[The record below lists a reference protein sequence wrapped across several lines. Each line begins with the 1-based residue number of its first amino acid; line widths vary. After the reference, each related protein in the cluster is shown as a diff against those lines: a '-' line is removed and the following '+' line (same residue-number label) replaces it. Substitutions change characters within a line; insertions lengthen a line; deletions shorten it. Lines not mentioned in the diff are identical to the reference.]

1 VTRSILITD
10 GEQRSAL
17 AAVRSLGRSGYRVYV
32 CSKNGRSIAGASRH
46 TLAER
51 AVSPPLANPSIFAHE
66 VRALI
71 DEWAIDV
78 FLPMTEETFN
88 AVFAQPELFAGV
100 CMPSATAE
108 QFRAVS
114 DKKRVLEVAAACGL
128 SAPAQVVL
136 SVPDDAHKPFD
147 AGLRFPLVVKPT
159 RSVAND
165 GGKQLKLGATHC
177 RNAKELRAALAA
189 LPLAAY
195 PILVQERVIGA
206 GVGIFLLL
214 WDGELVATFAHR
226 RLREKPPAGGV
237 SVYRESIAAEQS
249 LVDRSRRL
257 LDSFGWRGVA
267 MIEYKLDAVTGTPF
281 IMEIN
286 GRFWGSLQL
295 AIDAGVDFPSLLV
308 ARACGERVF
317 GPPAYEIGVRS
328 RWEWGGVDY
337 FLARLRHNDTE
348 LSLPPGAPGRAR
360 AVLNALLPWTPG
372 DRLEVFRFADPGPF
386 LRETAQYF
394 RRS

>member
-1 VTRSILITD
+1 VTRSVLISD

-17 AAVRSLGRSGYRVYV
+17 AAVRSLGQSGYRVYV
-32 CSKNGRSIAGASRH
+32 CSKNGRSIAGASRYAV
-46 TLAER
+46 AER
-51 AVSPPLANPSIFAHE
+51 AVSPPLANPAMFAQE

-71 DEWAIDV
+71 DEWAINV

-88 AVFAQPELFAGV
+88 AVFAHSELFGGV
-100 CMPSATAE
+100 CIPSATGE
-108 QFRAVS
+108 QFRAIS
-114 DKKRVLEVAAACGL
+114 DKKQVLEVAASCGL
-128 SAPAQVVL
+128 SVPAQVVL
-136 SVPDDAHKPFD
+136 AAPDDAGQLFD
-147 AGLRFPLVVKPT
+147 GGLRFPLVVKPA
-159 RSVAND
+159 RSVAQD
-165 GGKQLKLGATHC
+165 GERQLKFGVIHC
-177 RNAKELRAALAA
+177 RDTKDLRRALAT

-195 PILVQERVIGA
+195 PLLLQQRVVGP

-214 WDGELVATFAHR
+214 WGGDLVATFAHR

-249 LVDRSRRL
+249 LLDRSRLL
-257 LDSFGWRGVA
+257 LDRFGWRGVA
-267 MIEYKLDAVTGTPF
+267 MIEYKLDEVTGTPF

-317 GPPAYEIGVRS
+317 GPSAYKLGIRS

-337 FLARLRHNDTE
+337 VLARLRCSDAE

-360 AVLNALLPWTPG
+360 AVLSALLPWMPG
-372 DRLEVFRFADPGPF
+372 DRLEVLRFADPAPF

>member
-1 VTRSILITD
+1 
-10 GEQRSAL
+10 
-17 AAVRSLGRSGYRVYV
+17 VRSLGKSGYRVHV
-32 CSKNGRSIAGASRH
+32 CSRSGRSIAGASRH
-46 TLAER
+46 CVAER
-51 AVSPPLANPSIFAHE
+51 AVSSPLDNPGMFASD
-66 VRALI
+66 VAALI
-71 DEWAIDV
+71 AEWGIDV
-78 FLPMTEETFN
+78 FLPMTEEAFN
-88 AVFAQPELFAGV
+88 AVYAHDPLFANV
-100 CMPSATAE
+100 CIPAATAE

-114 DKKRVLEVAAACGL
+114 DKKRVLEIAASCGL
-128 SAPAQVVL
+128 SVPAQVVVSTRDEL
-136 SVPDDAHKPFD
+136 DSVSLT
-147 AGLRFPLVVKPT
+147 GLRFPLVVKPA
-159 RSVAND
+159 RSVSRQ
-165 GGKQLKLGATHC
+165 GEKQLKVGIAHC
-177 RNAKELRAALAA
+177 ADAAELRRAISG
-189 LPLAAY
+189 LPVTAY
-195 PILVQERVIGA
+195 PLLLQQRIIGP
-206 GVGIFLLL
+206 GIGIFLLL

-237 SVYRESIAAEQS
+237 SVYRESIAPDQQ

-267 MIEYKLDAVTGTPF
+267 MIEYKIDEATGTPF

-308 ARACGERVF
+308 ARARGERPF
-317 GPPAYEIGVRS
+317 GPRQYKVGIRS

-337 FLARLRHNDTE
+337 LLARLRRSDKE

-360 AVLNALLPWTPG
+360 AVLSALLPWMPG
-372 DRLEVFRFADPGPF
+372 DRLEVLRFSDPAPF